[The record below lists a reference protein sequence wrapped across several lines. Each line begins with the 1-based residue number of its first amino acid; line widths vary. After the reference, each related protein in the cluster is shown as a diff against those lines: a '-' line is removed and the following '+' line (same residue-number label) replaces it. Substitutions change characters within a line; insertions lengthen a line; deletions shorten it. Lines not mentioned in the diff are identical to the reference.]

1 MEVDRIKEAVR
12 QRNLA
17 RRGHAAQIG
26 NYSPSPTLAIC
37 TVSKML
43 LCVLCESVVCVSV
56 CVCVRSCVSVYSGH

>member
-43 LCVLCESVVCVSV
+43 LCVLCGMCECV
-56 CVCVRSCVSVYSGH
+56 CVCEVVCECVFWSLK

>member
-26 NYSPSPTLAIC
+26 NYSPSRTLTIC

-43 LCVLCESVVCVSV
+43 LSVLCGMCE
-56 CVCVRSCVSVYSGH
+56 CVCV

>member
-26 NYSPSPTLAIC
+26 G
-37 TVSKML
+37 
-43 LCVLCESVVCVSV
+43 
-56 CVCVRSCVSVYSGH
+56 CVCVFAMVIADRCV